1 MVNFDSSIRLFVGL
15 ANNDDPSTHR
25 ARECI
30 VKAQALCPF
39 AVTGAM
45 VEGDGVARARN
56 NLAAMFLASNATHL
70 LFQDADIL
78 PEPSDYTRLV
88 SHGLPIVGGLY
99 SKKQARLNWVASSLD
114 GETVNQQSGLQRVSE
129 LGTGF
134 LCIERGVFE
143 RMIEAHPEMRY
154 TGDPSPDAVR
164 WDFFPMGARGGR
176 YLSED
181 WSFCERARALGFDV
195 WADWRCIVKHRGA
208 INFPLHRTLTDD
220 ELIDL
225 IHNRTG
231 RAPHDIA
238 AFIRPVM
245 P

>member
-15 ANNDDPSTHR
+15 ACNDDPSTHR

-70 LFQDADIL
+70 LFQDADVL
-78 PEPSDYTRLV
+78 PSPHNYTRLI

-99 SKKQARLNWVASSLD
+99 AKKQARLNWVASSLD
-114 GETVNQQSGLQRVSE
+114 GEEINRETALQRVAE
-129 LGTGF
+129 IGTGC
-134 LCIERGVFE
+134 LCIERRVFE
-143 RMIEAHPEMRY
+143 RMIEAHPEIRY
-154 TGDPSPDAVR
+154 EGDPSPDSVR
-164 WDFFPMGARGGR
+164 WDFFPMGAKDGR

-181 WSFCERARALGFDV
+181 WWFCERARALGFDV
-195 WADWRCIVKHRGA
+195 WADWGCVVRHRGA
-208 INFPLHRTLTDD
+208 IDFPLHITLSDE
-220 ELIDL
+220 ELIDV

-231 RAPHDIA
+231 KARHDIA
-238 AFIRPVM
+238 AFMKTQP
-245 P
+245 